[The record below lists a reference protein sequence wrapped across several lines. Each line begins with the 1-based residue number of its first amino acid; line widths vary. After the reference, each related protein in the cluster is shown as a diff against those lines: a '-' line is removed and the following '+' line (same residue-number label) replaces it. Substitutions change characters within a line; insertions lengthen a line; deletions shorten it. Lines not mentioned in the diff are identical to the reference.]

1 MLHET
6 IEAIIFHVQK
16 AILYNDEEPWMKKEG
31 GSFDVPMGMYDGTEA
46 CKLRHFYVIF
56 NRNKVQFK
64 KIGLYRDDGLALLK
78 MKVD

>member
-1 MLHET
+1 
-6 IEAIIFHVQK
+6 
-16 AILYNDEEPWMKKEG
+16 MKKEG
-31 GSFDVPMGMYDGTEA
+31 GSFDVPMGMYDGAEA

-56 NRNKVQFK
+56 NKNKVQFK